1 MKLVLLLGFL
11 CLFTFFKA
19 QTGVT
24 LPTMPLSPQF
34 VTNLDPSNNETSGLL
49 YFHDTLFSIN
59 DSGNAPAIFAID
71 PVSGTTLQTWA
82 VLNAQ
87 NNDWEALT
95 ASNSNLYIGDIGNN
109 MGSRSYFD
117 IYQVALTDLTTTD
130 TLPNLKLTF
139 FYPDQPLGPL
149 PINAHNFDAEAM
161 IWKNDSLH
169 IFSKNWENLWTK
181 HYVLPAIWQDTI
193 AATLVD
199 SFQVN
204 GLITDAA
211 YDSVNNQIYLLG
223 YQQQA
228 SGLYNT
234 FMWMFWDFQNEIFN
248 GTRRRLELG
257 STLSLAQTEGVCITG
272 PFTGLISGEQI
283 NTIVTIPPKVH
294 SWNLNQLMSI
304 KVEELTKGVYFSEN
318 TLYLPEGFTE
328 VLSLIDTNR
337 KVVIQTQKGKR
348 SYNLERLE
356 PGTYYLLAHD
366 WTYKWLKNN

>member
-1 MKLVLLLGFL
+1 MKLGLLLGFL

-71 PVSGTTLQTWA
+71 PVSGATLQTWA

>member
-1 MKLVLLLGFL
+1 MKIALLI
-11 CLFTFFKA
+11 CCVCYLFSFKA

-24 LPTMPLSPQF
+24 LPTINISPQF
-34 VTNLDPSNNETSGLL
+34 VANLGPANNETSGLV
-49 YFHDTLFSIN
+49 YHHDTLFSIN

-71 PVSGTTLQTWA
+71 PVTGNTMQTWA
-82 VLNAQ
+82 FLNAQ
-87 NNDWEALT
+87 NLDWEALT
-95 ASNSNLYIGDIGNN
+95 ASSSKVFIGDIGNN
-109 MGSRSYFD
+109 MGNRQFFD
-117 IYQVALTDLTTTD
+117 IYQVDFVEMSLTD
-130 TLPNLKLTF
+130 TLPTSKQTF
-139 FYPDQPLGPL
+139 YYPDQPIGPL
-149 PINAHNFDAEAM
+149 PMNGHNFDAEAM
-161 IWKNDSLH
+161 AWKNDSLH
-169 IFSKNWENLWTK
+169 IFSKNWVNLWTK

-211 YDSVNNQIYLLG
+211 YDSANNQIFLLG

-257 STLSLAQTEGVCITG
+257 STLSLAQTEGICITG
-272 PFTGLISGEQI
+272 AYKGLISGEQI
-283 NTIVTIPPKVH
+283 NTVITIPPKIH
-294 SWNLNQLMSI
+294 SWDVAQLMSA
-304 KVEELTKGVYFSEN
+304 KVEAAPLGVYFAEN
-318 TLYLPEGFTE
+318 TLYLPDGFSE

-337 KVVIQTQKGKR
+337 KVVLQTQKGKR
-348 SYNLERLE
+348 SYNLERLA

>member
-1 MKLVLLLGFL
+1 MV
-11 CLFTFFKA
+11 
-19 QTGVT
+19 
-24 LPTMPLSPQF
+24 
-34 VTNLDPSNNETSGLL
+34 
-49 YFHDTLFSIN
+49 
-59 DSGNAPAIFAID
+59 
-71 PVSGTTLQTWA
+71 
-82 VLNAQ
+82 
-87 NNDWEALT
+87 
-95 ASNSNLYIGDIGNN
+95 
-109 MGSRSYFD
+109 
-117 IYQVALTDLTTTD
+117 
-130 TLPNLKLTF
+130 
-139 FYPDQPLGPL
+139 
-149 PINAHNFDAEAM
+149 
-161 IWKNDSLH
+161 WKNDSLH

-337 KVVIQTQKGKR
+337 KVVLQTQKGKR